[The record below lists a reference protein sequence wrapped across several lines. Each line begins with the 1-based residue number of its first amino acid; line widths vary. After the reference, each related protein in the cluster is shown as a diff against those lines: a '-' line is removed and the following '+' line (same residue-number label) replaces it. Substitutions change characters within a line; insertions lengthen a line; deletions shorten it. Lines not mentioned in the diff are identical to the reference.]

1 MEFEMAGLLKTRA
14 QHGVDWWVKHKDPEL
29 SEELLDTMRLFMEAA
44 ENYSHVDAGK
54 DKVR

>member
-1 MEFEMAGLLKTRA
+1 MAGLLKTRA

-44 ENYSHVDAGK
+44 ENYSQVDAGK